1 MANIKC
7 SYCGQEAKGTS
18 ILFGLNELG
27 GEPFQVTE
35 EGAKMVKFS
44 QAFSLCETCAQRQG
58 KAPKK
63 VWNMVFFG
71 NIVMFACMLFSIFYR
86 RMSAQNIPVTGNMA
100 IMGMTF
106 AWFFAMISGII
117 LIVQAKLKGTAVLLI
132 LLQFSHSPACPL
144 CLSCAE
150 RLMRTW

>member
-58 KAPKK
+58 KPKK
-63 VWNMVFFG
+63 VWNMVFLATSSCLCAFQYFLQE
-71 NIVMFACMLFSIFYR
+71 NVRSKH
-86 RMSAQNIPVTGNMA
+86 TGHRNMA

-106 AWFFAMISGII
+106 AWFFAMISEII

-132 LLQFSHSPACPL
+132 LPSFYSTGLPL
-144 CLSCAE
+144 FVMRRTL
-150 RLMRTW
+150 RTW